1 VPAVPT
7 RPLAEVAE
15 GERVRLLRVS
25 EEVEL
30 NLGSLTLLDESGF
43 VPGAVARVEGRD
55 GDGNLNVTVEGAS
68 AIRLPRDLSDRL
80 FVGAP

>member
-1 VPAVPT
+1 M
-7 RPLAEVAE
+7 
-15 GERVRLLRVS
+15 RLFRIS

-43 VPGAVARVEGRD
+43 IPGAVARVGARDPEG
-55 GDGNLNVTVEGAS
+55 NVEVAVEGGGEAMQVS
-68 AIRLPRDLSDRL
+68 RDLSDRL